1 MKTVFVLSVVIFG
14 TIAYKLISA
23 SRENLV
29 ESNAKYEVII
39 KKTGSNRVGVIK
51 IVREITGM
59 GLKEATELVESA
71 PVVIKKGITL
81 DEANKIKSDLSDLG
95 AEITIQKDLDEV

>member
-23 SRENLV
+23 SRENLA
-29 ESNAKYEVII
+29 ESNAKYEVIV
-39 KKTGSNRVGVIK
+39 KKTGSNKVGVIK

-59 GLKEATELVESA
+59 GLKEATELVNSE

-81 DEANKIKSDLSDLG
+81 DEANKIKAKFSDLN
-95 AEITIQKDLDEV
+95 AEITIKKDIDEV